1 MQRQAVLHWNRRLEC
16 LNRISQKALERSL
29 GCFFHAQISTP
40 SEQSTEVQPL
50 SELRGRAF
58 IRSRAEALPSLLS

>member
-1 MQRQAVLHWNRRLEC
+1 MSHIPVMTNY
-16 LNRISQKALERSL
+16 I
-29 GCFFHAQISTP
+29 F

-58 IRSRAEALPSLLS
+58 IRSRAEALPS

>member
-1 MQRQAVLHWNRRLEC
+1 MPKFLKEMQGIPKKLNSATGCVVAV
-16 LNRISQKALERSL
+16 
-29 GCFFHAQISTP
+29 STP

-58 IRSRAEALPSLLS
+58 IRSRAEALPSLLSFRQ